1 VDVRLAPVE
10 RNLTAKAAEQAQR
23 TQSSGDKRLLM
34 KKVIMEI
41 NSVEALNDVCTAQV
55 LACPNTGE
63 RIFVG
68 ELYAFFESSL
78 R

>member
-1 VDVRLAPVE
+1 VRLAPVGT
-10 RNLTAKAAEQAQR
+10 NSSAKAAEQAQR
-23 TQSSGDKRLLM
+23 TQSFGDKRLLM

-41 NSVEALNDVCTAQV
+41 SSVEALNDVCTAQV
-55 LACPNTGE
+55 LAYPNTGE

-68 ELYAFFESSL
+68 ELCAFFESSL

>member
-1 VDVRLAPVE
+1 
-10 RNLTAKAAEQAQR
+10 
-23 TQSSGDKRLLM
+23 M

-41 NSVEALNDVCTAQV
+41 SSVEALNDVCTAQV
-55 LACPNTGE
+55 LAYPNTGE

-68 ELYAFFESSL
+68 ELCAFFESSL